1 MFSWGWWLLR
11 RRPSDHDRLLG
22 QPILEPCYEPAIV
35 SRFATLACC
44 LLTCLAF
51 VTPASAA
58 ERVLVGYYATFGDL
72 PIEQLPWDRLT
83 HVCHAFLRV
92 DAEGE
97 LVKTDAM
104 PNAAISAEGR
114 QHDTPVLVT
123 LGGGNTVKGLEKI
136 TRDDGS
142 TRAFVEEVLEVVDLG
157 RYDGLDLDWEFPRNA
172 DTRDAHARLVLELRR
187 QLDELAGRTERKTA
201 YLLTAT
207 VSPSSFFGQYVDVE
221 KVVPAVDW
229 LSVMTYDMS
238 GPWSKE
244 AAHHAPLFPSSSDP
258 EKADRSVTGA
268 MRYWESERGVPK
280 SKLVVGAPL
289 FGRAMPASEPY
300 ALLDQDRGDQ
310 HRAMPYASVRKL
322 VGKGWRATWD
332 NETRSPWLQKP
343 APKKKEKASSP
354 LTPISEEEAGEGPI
368 VICYDDRNSTHL
380 KASWAREQ
388 GYRGLFFWAIHQDRM
403 SDNRHWLLD
412 SANKAWPAE

>member
-1 MFSWGWWLLR
+1 MT
-11 RRPSDHDRLLG
+11 RLL
-22 QPILEPCYEPAIV
+22 PFVFSVLVLAMPAR
-35 SRFATLACC
+35 S
-44 LLTCLAF
+44 
-51 VTPASAA
+51 A

-72 PIEQLPWDRLT
+72 PVEQLPWDRLT

-104 PNAAISAEGR
+104 PNAAISADGR
-114 QHDTPVLVT
+114 QNGTPVLVT

-136 TRDDGS
+136 TQDDKA
-142 TRAFVEEVLEVVDLG
+142 TKAFVQDVLDVVELG
-157 RYDGLDLDWEFPRNA
+157 RYDGIDLDWEFPRNA
-172 DTRDAHARLVLELRR
+172 ATRDAHARLVMELRQ
-187 QLDELAGRTERKTA
+187 QLDALAGRTERENA

-207 VSPSSFFGQYVDVE
+207 VSPSSFFGQFIDVE

-244 AAHHAPLFPSSSDP
+244 AAHHAPLFPSSLDP
-258 EKADRSVTGA
+258 EKADRSVAGA

-289 FGRAMPASEPY
+289 FGRAMPAEEPY
-300 ALLDQDRGDQ
+300 GLLDQDRADQ
-310 HRAMPYASVRKL
+310 HRAMPFVAVRKL
-322 VGKGWRATWD
+322 VGQGWRATWD
-332 NETRSPWLQKP
+332 NETRAPWLQKP
-343 APKKKEKASSP
+343 APKKKGKASSP
-354 LTPISEEEAGEGPI
+354 LTPITEKEAGEGSI
-368 VICYDDRNSTHL
+368 VIGYDDRNSTHL
-380 KASWAREQ
+380 KAKWTREQ

-403 SDNRHWLLD
+403 SDNRHWLLE